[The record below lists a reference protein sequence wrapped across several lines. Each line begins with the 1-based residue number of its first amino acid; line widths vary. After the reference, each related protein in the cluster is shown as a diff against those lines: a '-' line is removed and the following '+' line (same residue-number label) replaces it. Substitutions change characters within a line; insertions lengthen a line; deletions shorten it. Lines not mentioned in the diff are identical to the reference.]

1 MFQAEMAFK
10 LTLEFI
16 GISLRK
22 KFTKDFSGRPIII
35 AKYRGWPKGC
45 LCFSIIFTEKPEQ
58 TFGQPNNT
66 WIYRSML
73 WGK

>member
-10 LTLEFI
+10 LTRAFI

-35 AKYRGWPKGC
+35 AKYRA
-45 LCFSIIFTEKPEQ
+45 
-58 TFGQPNNT
+58 GQRVVCVFP
-66 WIYRSML
+66 
-73 WGK
+73 